1 MYDYELQDHKRS
13 DSVKWI
19 LTAVAFVLILVLI
32 GGLFYA
38 IFHKSNSTG
47 EITLNVDV
55 EAYKKLTEE
64 DFKGSKPVTLSQ
76 FMGTDESEEE
86 EPFAYVHL
94 ISYDEKSE
102 ELVVIAASET
112 LKLGI
117 FVRAPHFPQSEVA
130 KIMESKS
137 ILTDYFLGY
146 EYEALLY
153 GADET
158 DDGDTI
164 SGWVNMSILWLAD
177 YLSGSVEN
185 PEEFL
190 VPAPKVN
197 LKFDTKGTF
206 KPTDAVMN
214 AIIGKET
221 KKSEVQTNE
230 G

>member
-19 LTAVAFVLILVLI
+19 LTAVALILIFVLI

-38 IFHKSNSTG
+38 IFHREKSTG

-64 DFKGSKPVTLSQ
+64 DFKDSIPVTQAQ
-76 FMGTDESEEE
+76 FLGTEQSEED

-94 ISYDEKSE
+94 ISYDEKTE
-102 ELVVIAASET
+102 ELVVIAASES

-153 GADET
+153 GVDET
-158 DDGDTI
+158 DEGEPI
-164 SGWVNMSILWLAD
+164 SGWFNMSILWLAE
-177 YLSGSVEN
+177 YLSGSVED
-185 PEEFL
+185 PEQFI
-190 VPAPKVN
+190 VSAPKVN

-221 KKSEVQTNE
+221 SKSEVQTNE
-230 G
+230 